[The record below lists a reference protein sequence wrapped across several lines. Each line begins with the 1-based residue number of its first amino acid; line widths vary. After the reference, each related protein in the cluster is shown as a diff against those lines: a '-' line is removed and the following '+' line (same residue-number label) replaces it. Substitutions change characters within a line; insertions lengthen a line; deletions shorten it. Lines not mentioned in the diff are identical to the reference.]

1 MQEEIDNLK
10 VGVREA
16 VTPYWVIFV
25 MAMVAL
31 NVTGLVFAPVAMMG
45 FAAFYLISAFA
56 PAQTTLMDNTEEVR
70 QSAGSVANIERLSIQ
85 ALDERRYYALQSRNM
100 LQKAVLGPNLE
111 HSQVLVAKDCQQ
123 KLDAEIEK
131 AVKEIHGR
139 NQAYSTAEKRLKK
152 TEHVQKRAQGMNST
166 ELVMIIVEE
175 GKQYSEEPKTRAQ
188 EEEESTW
195 CPCCQIM

>member
-85 ALDERRYYALQSRNM
+85 ALDERRYYALQSGNM